1 MKTIIRGG
9 ILLGIL
15 VSIWTFVYGMAGMHR
30 SMSTAMLFPL
40 VATVIEL
47 AVLVW
52 ALRRTAAE
60 GRRWFGQ
67 VSAGTLLAFIG
78 GCLIL
83 ATSYLYVTQFHP
95 TMMAE
100 ANDASI
106 AFWRQ
111 QGWDEA
117 KIQSTMAEQA
127 PYQTPM
133 AQAVVGFLATVVT
146 GFVLSAILAL
156 FIRSKAPQPA
166 AAVPA

>member
-15 VSIWTFVYGMAGMHR
+15 VTIWTYIFGLTGMHKN
-30 SMSTAMLFPL
+30 MGAAILFPI

-47 AVLVW
+47 AVLLW

-60 GRRWFGQ
+60 GRSWFGQ

-83 ATSYLYVTQFHP
+83 ATSYLYVTQIHP
-95 TMMAE
+95 TYMSEVRE
-100 ANDASI
+100 AGL
-106 AFWRQ
+106 AFNRS
-111 QGWDEA
+111 QGMEEA
-117 KIQSTMAEQA
+117 KIQELTAQQA
-127 PYQTPM
+127 PYQTAM
-133 AQAVVGFLATVVT
+133 IQAVMGFVATVIT
-146 GFVLSAILAL
+146 GFILSAILAI
-156 FIRSKAPQPA
+156 FIRSKAPRAA